1 MIKIAPSILTA
12 DLVDLRKEI
21 KFLEVGEADF
31 IHIDVM
37 DGSFVPNI
45 SFGMPLVRAIKKHT
59 TIPLDVHLMIVNP
72 EKHTQEFIEAGA
84 SYLTIHQEATIHLHR
99 NLTQIK
105 KLGAK
110 AAVSINPSTPL
121 QSIEEVIEV
130 CDMVLIMSVNPGFGG
145 QTFIESSLN
154 KIERLKEM
162 ILKKGYKTLIEVDG
176 GINLDNA
183 KKVIEAGADILV
195 VGNAIFSSSDIPKT
209 INRFRLVGNS

>member
-12 DLVDLRKEI
+12 DLFDLRKEI
-21 KFLEVGEADF
+21 KSLEMAETDM

-45 SFGMPLVRAIKKHT
+45 SFGMPLVRAINKHT
-59 TIPLDVHLMIVNP
+59 SIFPLDVHLMIINP
-72 EKHTQEFIEAGA
+72 EKYIQEFIEAGA
-84 SYLTIHQEATIHLHR
+84 SYLTIHQEATIHLNR

-110 AAVSINPSTPL
+110 AAVAINPSTPL
-121 QSIEEVIEV
+121 QSIEEVIDI

-162 ILKKGYKTLIEVDG
+162 ILKKGYNTLIEVDG
-176 GINLDNA
+176 GINLENA
-183 KKVIEAGADILV
+183 KRVVQAGADILV
-195 VGNAIFSSSDIPKT
+195 VGNAIFSSSNIQET
-209 INRFRLVGNS
+209 IKLFKLE

>member
-12 DLVDLRKEI
+12 DLANLQKEI
-21 KFLEVGEADF
+21 KSLEMGEADL

-45 SFGMPLVRAIKKHT
+45 SFGMPIVRAIKKHT

-72 EKHTQEFIEAGA
+72 EKYIQEFIEVGA
-84 SYLTIHQEATIHLHR
+84 NYLTIHEEATIHLHR
-99 NLTQIK
+99 NLIQIK
-105 KLGAK
+105 KLGTK

-162 ILKKGYKTLIEVDG
+162 ILKKGCNTLIEVDG

-183 KKVIEAGADILV
+183 KKIAQAGADILV
-195 VGNAIFSSSDIPKT
+195 VGNAIFSTADIQQT
-209 INRFRLVGNS
+209 IKLFKLIGS